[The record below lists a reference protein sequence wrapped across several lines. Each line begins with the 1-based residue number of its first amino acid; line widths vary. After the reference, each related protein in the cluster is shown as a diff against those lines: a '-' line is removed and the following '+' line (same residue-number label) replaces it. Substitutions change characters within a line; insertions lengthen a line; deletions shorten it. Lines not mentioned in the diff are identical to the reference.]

1 MSKIL
6 VVDDEPQILLLVK
19 TMLKKQGYEVIIANS
34 GKECLKILKKEK
46 PDLILMDIMMPGEDG
61 WEICKKIKTNENTK
75 DIPVAMFTVRHSD
88 VALKK
93 SIEYAHADS
102 HINKPF
108 NMKDLLKKVKR
119 LLKGAAS
126 S

>member
-1 MSKIL
+1 MSMIMI
-6 VVDDEPQILLLVK
+6 VDDEPRILFLVRI
-19 TMLKKQGYEVIIANS
+19 MLEKKGYNVVEAKN
-34 GKECLKILKKEK
+34 GEECLEKLKEEK
-46 PDLILMDIMMPGEDG
+46 PDLILLDVMMPGEDG

>member
-61 WEICKKIKTNENTK
+61 WETLKKIKSDKDTNE
-75 DIPVAMFTVRHSD
+75 IPVAMLTVRVSKD
-88 VALKK
+88 SVSK
-93 SIEYAHADS
+93 SIESGADV
-102 HINKPF
+102 HLDKPF
-108 NMKDLLKKVKR
+108 EMKELFKIVEKLLVKQKKD
-119 LLKGAAS
+119 
-126 S
+126 